1 MKRIQ
6 KQSSHHQV
14 RQRSHCLLLK
24 NQGVKIEQ
32 LKVIFT
38 VSEKT
43 LYNWFKA
50 WELRGLVGLYNRPGR
65 GRKKTFDPSQIE
77 QIRDWANLHPQQLK
91 QVRQKIQAQWNITVS
106 TKTIKRLLSQA
117 RMSWHRLRRG
127 VFGKPKAEEYATKK
141 SELEQLQHLDSLGTI
156 KLYYLDETKQVFA

>member
-1 MKRIQ
+1 M
-6 KQSSHHQV
+6 
-14 RQRSHCLLLK
+14 RQRSHRLLLK

-77 QIRDWANLHPQQLK
+77 QIRD
-91 QVRQKIQAQWNITVS
+91 
-106 TKTIKRLLSQA
+106 
-117 RMSWHRLRRG
+117 
-127 VFGKPKAEEYATKK
+127 
-141 SELEQLQHLDSLGTI
+141 
-156 KLYYLDETKQVFA
+156 